1 MSTSGNIIINGAL
14 ELIGVK
20 DPDGT
25 AGGAMLTTGL
35 RRFNMMIGQLNL
47 QVLTSPLD
55 IREVFPV
62 VAGKGGTGAVGSPT
76 GPYTI
81 GPGGDFN
88 TSRPEVLTAAGL
100 LMGATT
106 FPNQVEIP
114 RAVLTQDDYNAIQVK
129 DLPNSMFTGV
139 YFNAGYAGG
148 LATIQ
153 LWPIPNTTINSLVLY
168 RRSLLATI
176 TNSTATYD
184 LPPGADEMLEYQL
197 AIRLAPTYH
206 VALDSI
212 PDVTRIAS
220 QSLKNFKLSNVQMAD
235 MRNDAPF
242 SMDARAGYNIDT
254 GTGG

>member
-1 MSTSGNIIINGAL
+1 MSTSGNIIVNGAL

-20 DPDGT
+20 DPQAT

-35 RRFNMMIGQLNL
+35 RRLNMMIGQLNL
-47 QVLTSPLD
+47 QALTSPVD
-55 IREVFPV
+55 AREVFSL

-81 GPGGDFN
+81 GPGGNFS
-88 TSRPEVLTAAGL
+88 TTRPQSLTNAGL
-100 LMGATT
+100 LMGATV

-114 RAVLTQDDYNAIQVK
+114 RAVLTQDQYDAIQVK

-139 YFNAGYAGG
+139 YFNATYAGG
-148 LATIQ
+148 FATIQ
-153 LWPIPNTTINSLVLY
+153 LWPVPDNTINSLVIY
-168 RRSLLATI
+168 HRTLLATI
-176 TNSTATYD
+176 TSGTATYD

-206 VALDSI
+206 VPLESL

-220 QSLKNFKLSNVQMAD
+220 QSLKNFKASNVQMAD
-235 MRNDAPF
+235 ARNDAPF
-242 SMDARAGYNIDT
+242 SVDARAGYNIQT
-254 GTGG
+254 GQ